1 MKYTFIFACLFLTI
15 TLISCQ
21 ETATPKPNGFLR
33 LEYPEARYEY
43 YTGNDCRFKFEKN
56 TLANIISEES
66 CAFKI
71 DYPQMKASI
80 YINYRPVEN
89 NLELLLKDAQ
99 KLTYNHTIKADDI
112 QEMVFEHPEK
122 NVYGMFYRVIGDA
135 ATNVQFYATDSV
147 KNFVVG
153 TLYFYA
159 KPNFDSIYPATKY
172 IENDMMTIMETLEW
186 ADKSE

>member
-1 MKYTFIFACLFLTI
+1 MKTINLLVPTI
-15 TLISCQ
+15 TILLVSCT
-21 ETATPKPNGFLR
+21 ENTVPKPDGFLS
-33 LEYPEARYEY
+33 LEYPEAVYEQFTY
-43 YTGNDCRFKFEKN
+43 PGTQFTFNKN
-56 TLANIISEES
+56 KWAQVKPEEDVS
-66 CAFKI
+66 FKI

-89 NLELLLKDAQ
+89 NLTKLLTDAQ
-99 KLTYNHTIKADDI
+99 KLTFNHTIKADGI
-112 QEMVFEHPEK
+112 QESIYEHPDK
-122 NVYGMFYRVIGDA
+122 DVYGMFYRVIGDA

-172 IENDMMTIMETLEW
+172 IEDDMKMIIESLEW
-186 ADKSE
+186 TDK